1 MDAPI
6 DQLKQLAATADD
18 VTRQQLVKSLNELVL
33 SLESP
38 NDTVHRYGHM
48 VSCLFAFVELVQ
60 RVDCCPSQNLQTA
73 TIRIG
78 FDLGLF
84 KLLSEAGGPITV
96 EEVAQKTQSERVLI
110 RTSSFPRLTG
120 PLLNFTRLDRIL
132 RYLEAIG
139 AVTETSATQY
149 SANNVTRNLTEKAVE
164 AGLGH

>member
-1 MDAPI
+1 MDVPL

-18 VTRQQLVKSLNELVL
+18 VTRQQLVKSLNELML

-48 VSCLFAFVELVQ
+48 VSSLFAYVELVQ
-60 RVDCCPSQNLQTA
+60 GVDCCSSQNLQTA

-96 EEVAQKTQSERVLI
+96 EEVAQKTVSERALI
-110 RTSSFPRLTG
+110 RTSRVPRFNRTLTEFP
-120 PLLNFTRLDRIL
+120 RLDRIL
-132 RYLEAIG
+132 RYLGAIG